1 MAKNKR
7 NSRSGEQQ
15 LNDEYYK
22 DFDFTDTRNFG
33 LFLKKKYVNIDPK
46 RLIKMIPGAISKK
59 ELEAMS
65 KRNTKYFI
73 PLKRKQED
81 YNIFLFMREIKTIEK
96 QWNEEYKPIID
107 ETIKGIVAKKYMV
120 GDDENLQRGI
130 DSPAAANARA
140 NFNNMLARQEA
151 EVKKAMVI
159 SSMYAQFFHQA
170 AAQLEAIT
178 VKVLFLGKVSPST
191 SLRDSMKGTLHGSK
205 TAFEELDGYE
215 YHNGLYRIWNFIKH
229 NNEDTYQK
237 LKKQFPSVLRKGEY
251 VQGNLAIYYVNFS
264 DKLFQSLFRGL
275 KLFYIDYCAKA
286 FNETLFD
293 SKWNYDSHFINLVK
307 DHIEV
312 IENPLGLDMFSEI
325 D

>member
-7 NSRSGEQQ
+7 NSHYEEQQ
-15 LNDEYYK
+15 LNDDFYNR
-22 DFDFTDTRNFG
+22 FDFTDTRYFG
-33 LFLKKKYVNIDPK
+33 LFLKKKHVNIDPK
-46 RLIKMIPGAISKK
+46 RLIKMIPEAISQK
-59 ELEAMS
+59 ELDVMA
-65 KRNTKYFI
+65 KRNTKFFI

-81 YNIFLFMREIKTIEK
+81 YNIFLFMREIESIEK

-107 ETIKGIVAKKYMV
+107 ETIKGIVAKKYAV
-120 GDDENLQRGI
+120 GDDENLQMGI

-140 NFNNMLARQEA
+140 NFNNMIARQEA
-151 EVKKAMVI
+151 EIKKAMVI

-170 AAQLEAIT
+170 AAHLEAIT
-178 VKVLFLGKVSPST
+178 VKVLFLHNVKPKT
-191 SLRDSMKGTLHGSK
+191 SLRDAMAGALQTSK
-205 TAFEELDGYE
+205 ADFEKLNGYE
-215 YHNGLYRIWNFIKH
+215 YHNGFYRIWNFIKH
-229 NNEDTYQK
+229 NNEDTYNK
-237 LKKQFPSVLRKGEY
+237 LKSDFPSALRKGEY

-264 DKLFQSLFRGL
+264 NKLFQSLFRGL